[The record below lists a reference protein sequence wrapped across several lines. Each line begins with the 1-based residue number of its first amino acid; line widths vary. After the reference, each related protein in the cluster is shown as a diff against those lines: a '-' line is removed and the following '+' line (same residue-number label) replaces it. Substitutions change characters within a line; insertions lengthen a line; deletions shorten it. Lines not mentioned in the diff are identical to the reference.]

1 MTRLVLCF
9 LFFSQVL
16 FSTNNSVF
24 VEFEKISFD
33 EYNHQKTV
41 EVQLNN
47 IFIRP
52 EKRSFFRGTTLSD
65 LINKFSNTNHIS
77 LKIKRSKERQNELKI
92 SFSKSSL
99 ALKYMLD

>member
-1 MTRLVLCF
+1 MTRIVICF

-33 EYNHQKTV
+33 EYIHQKTV

-52 EKRSFFRGTTLSD
+52 EKRSLFRGTTLSD